1 MADLCGRLIQRHRL
15 WCPNK
20 RHTTLPLIGSRRE
33 SFAGAAREGVFLCTD
48 KTRRW
53 FAPTATRSL
62 RSPRASSSSTQTVS
76 SASRVAAHRA
86 AQPRRLLGAT
96 APVAAT
102 RAAAAHAAAIR
113 AARARC
119 SAQPAPAAAA
129 RPRSPSARAARSR
142 STAAIASPAS
152 VRAAAPTNSL
162 YQLEGAR
169 EIGLLLD
176 SPIGAT
182 AGEHGPPR
190 VSPPAFPAG
199 FQPRQRETWFRRPKA
214 ACGPRPTPRS
224 CQM

>member
-48 KTRRW
+48 KTRPW
-53 FAPTATRSL
+53 FAQTATRSSCSL
-62 RSPRASSSSTQTVS
+62 PASSSSTQTAS
-76 SASRVAAHRA
+76 SANRDVARRA
-86 AQPRRLLGAT
+86 AQPRRPRAVT
-96 APVAAT
+96 
-102 RAAAAHAAAIR
+102 AAAAVIPIAAAAATP
-113 AARARC
+113 AARVRC